1 MNPYNCSNTPCPY
14 PCWLNTNV
22 CDANACSLIW
32 AVHALA
38 KQLTAIVSSTLTKTV
53 LVLNY
58 HYQVRREAALA
69 LVNVCISTSSIYP
82 HCLFSEERDDGW
94 AAIDRKPVKK
104 NIFKTIYSYTRWC
117 WVLLALASLALQATR
132 TATSS
137 ATHKEL
143 LSLGE
148 MGMTFAFDL
157 EIIVKILAALPD
169 WRTFFV
175 HGQNW
180 LDIILAVGSSII
192 QIPVIKNS
200 TVYPW
205 FTLFQ
210 LARFYRVILEVP
222 RMRPLL
228 VSNFPAELSIS
239 SEFRV

>member
-1 MNPYNCSNTPCPY
+1 
-14 PCWLNTNV
+14 
-22 CDANACSLIW
+22 
-32 AVHALA
+32 
-38 KQLTAIVSSTLTKTV
+38 
-53 LVLNY
+53 
-58 HYQVRREAALA
+58 
-69 LVNVCISTSSIYP
+69 
-82 HCLFSEERDDGW
+82 
-94 AAIDRKPVKK
+94 
-104 NIFKTIYSYTRWC
+104 
-117 WVLLALASLALQATR
+117 
-132 TATSS
+132 
-137 ATHKEL
+137 
-143 LSLGE
+143 
-148 MGMTFAFDL
+148 MTFAFDL

-239 SEFRV
+239 SEVRV